1 MDLNLWVNISI
12 WIGIGLCLSQSAVF
26 SGMNLAV
33 FSISRMRLEVEVRSG
48 NQHAEKVL
56 ALRQN
61 TNLLLTTILWGNV
74 GVNVLLALLSN
85 SVMTGMAA
93 FLFSTVVIT
102 FIGEI
107 LPQAYFSRHAL
118 QMAARLSGLLRFYR
132 TLLYPVARPSAAIL
146 DLWLGQEGIHYMREQ
161 DLRHVIHMHME
172 AEETDVEIVEG
183 IGALNFLKVDDLIVT
198 QEGEPVDPLSI
209 VAMPTDADGL
219 VRFPAIEASAHD
231 PFLQRI
237 ERSGHKWVILTD
249 DRQTPQL
256 VMDADGFLRAALF
269 GHPAFNP
276 YDFCHRPVIVAD
288 PETRLG
294 DAIQRLKASP
304 HKPDDHI
311 IDRDVILIWTDQVK
325 RVITG
330 ADLLG
335 RLLIGIAPKA
345 VG

>member
-1 MDLNLWVNISI
+1 MVLWNDLTIWVG
-12 WIGIGLCLSQSAVF
+12 IGICISQSAIF

-33 FSISRMRLEVEVRSG
+33 YSISRMRLEVEVRSG

-61 TNLLLTTILWGNV
+61 ANLLLTTILWGNV

-85 SVMTGMAA
+85 SVMTGIVA

-132 TLLYPVARPSAAIL
+132 IVLYPVAKPSAMIL
-146 DLWLGQEGIHYMREQ
+146 DVWLGQEGIHYMREQ
-161 DLRHVIHMHME
+161 ELRHVIRMHME

-183 IGALNFLKVDDLIVT
+183 IGAMNFLKVDDLIVT

-219 VRFPAIEASAHD
+219 VTFPAFEASADD

-237 ERSGHKWVILTD
+237 EHSGHKWVILVD
-249 DRQTPQL
+249 DQKAPQL

-269 GHPAFNP
+269 SHPAFNP
-276 YDFCHRPVIVAD
+276 FDFCHRPVIVSD
-288 PETRLG
+288 PDTRLG
-294 DAIQRLKASP
+294 DVIQRLKASP
-304 HKPDDHI
+304 HNPDDHI
-311 IDRDVILIWTDQVK
+311 IDRDIILIWTDRLK

-330 ADLLG
+330 ADILG

-345 VG
+345 AD

>member
-1 MDLNLWVNISI
+1 MTSWNDLPVWVG
-12 WIGIGLCLSQSAVF
+12 IGICISQSGVF

-48 NQHAEKVL
+48 NKQAEKVL

-61 TNLLLTTILWGNV
+61 ANLLLTTILWGNV

-85 SVMTGMAA
+85 SVMTGIVA

-118 QMAARLSGLLRFYR
+118 QMAAKLSGLLRFYQV
-132 TLLYPVARPSAAIL
+132 LLYPVARPSAAIL
-146 DLWLGQEGIHYMREQ
+146 DIWLGQEGIHYMREQ
-161 DLRHVIHMHME
+161 DLRHVIRMHME

-198 QEGEPVDPLSI
+198 QEGEPVDPASI
-209 VAMPTDADGL
+209 VAMSKDARDT
-219 VRFPAIEASAHD
+219 VTFPAFEGSAHD

-237 ERSGHKWVILTD
+237 ERSGHKWVILVD
-249 DRQTPQL
+249 DQRTPQL

-269 GHPAFNP
+269 AHPALNP
-276 YDFCHRPVIVAD
+276 YDFCHRPVIVSD
-288 PETRLG
+288 PDTRLG

-304 HKPDDHI
+304 HKPHDHI
-311 IDRDVILIWTDQVK
+311 IDRDIILIWTDQVK

-330 ADLLG
+330 ADILG
-335 RLLIGIAPKA
+335 RLLVGIAPKV

>member
-1 MDLNLWVNISI
+1 
-12 WIGIGLCLSQSAVF
+12 
-26 SGMNLAV
+26 MNLAV

-48 NQHAEKVL
+48 NQQAAKVL

-61 TNLLLTTILWGNV
+61 ANLLLTTILWGNV

-85 SVMTGMAA
+85 SVMTGVVA

-132 TLLYPVARPSAAIL
+132 VLLYPVAKPSAMIL

-161 DLRHVIHMHME
+161 DLRHVIRMHME
-172 AEETDVEIVEG
+172 AQETDVEIVEG

-209 VAMPTDADGL
+209 IAMPTDLSGRVA
-219 VRFPAIEASAHD
+219 FPPFESVPED
-231 PFLQRI
+231 PFLQHI
-237 ERSGHKWVILTD
+237 EQSGHKWVILVD
-249 DRQTPQL
+249 NAQMPHL

-269 GHPAFNP
+269 GKPDFNP
-276 YDFCHRPVIVAD
+276 YHFCHRPVTVTD
-288 PETRLG
+288 PETKLG
-294 DAIQRLKASP
+294 DAMLWLKTSP
-304 HKPDDHI
+304 HAPDDHI
-311 IDRDVILIWTDQVK
+311 IDRDVILIWTEPVK

-330 ADLLG
+330 ADILG
-335 RLLIGIAPKA
+335 RLLIGIASRA

>member
-1 MDLNLWVNISI
+1 
-12 WIGIGLCLSQSAVF
+12 
-26 SGMNLAV
+26 MNLAV

-48 NQHAEKVL
+48 NKQAEKVL

-61 TNLLLTTILWGNV
+61 ANLLLTTILWGNV

-85 SVMTGMAA
+85 SVMTGIVA
-93 FLFSTVVIT
+93 FLFSTVAIT

-118 QMAARLSGLLRFYR
+118 KMAARLAGLLRFYR
-132 TLLYPVARPSAAIL
+132 ILLYPVARPSTAIL
-146 DLWLGQEGIHYMREQ
+146 DLWLGQEGIHYMREK
-161 DLRHVIHMHME
+161 DLRHVIRMHME

-219 VRFPAIEASAHD
+219 ATFPAFEASAQD
-231 PFLQRI
+231 PFLRRI
-237 ERSGHKWVILTD
+237 ECSGHKWVILVD
-249 DRQTPQL
+249 DQETPQL

-269 GHPAFNP
+269 AHPACNP
-276 YDFCHRPVIVAD
+276 YDFCHRPVIVTE

-294 DAIQRLKASP
+294 DVIQRLSASP

-311 IDRDVILIWTDQVK
+311 IDRDVVLIWTPEDK

-330 ADLLG
+330 ADILG
-335 RLLIGIAPKA
+335 RLLIGIAPKV